1 MSKSAALG
9 QCRLAFLLILL
20 TVFLQTCQL
29 VNSFSLHSSGILKR
43 SYISLNSINRPVQS
57 ISSKLRQESTT
68 QLYGLADLLKG
79 ALANDPNLPP
89 PTNPGLSKGPQPV
102 TVEFLGANKKTV
114 TAYLGQSIS
123 DIAKRAGVDIK
134 YSCKKGECRTCE
146 VNFNGKI
153 VKACQSSLPATS
165 RETKFTVGVPQK
177 K

>member
-1 MSKSAALG
+1 MTGGRNLIVNII
-9 QCRLAFLLILL
+9 FLILVWFSQSSYSLKSLRRCSLSVSIAPSPL
-20 TVFLQTCQL
+20 TPLF
-29 VNSFSLHSSGILKR
+29 
-43 SYISLNSINRPVQS
+43 
-57 ISSKLRQESTT
+57 
-68 QLYGLADLLKG
+68 GLGDLLKG

-89 PTNPGLSKGPQPV
+89 AKNPGLSKGPQPV

-114 TAYLGQSIS
+114 TAYLGQSIG

-165 RETKFTVGVPQK
+165 RETRFTVGVPMK